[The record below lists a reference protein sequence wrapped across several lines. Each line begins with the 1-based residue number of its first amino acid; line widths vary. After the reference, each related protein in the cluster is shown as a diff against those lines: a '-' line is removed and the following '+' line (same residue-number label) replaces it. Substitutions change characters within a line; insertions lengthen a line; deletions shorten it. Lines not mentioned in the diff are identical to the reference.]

1 MRRRFIDSWR
11 QASKMCSTVGLPVPK
26 LVPMD
31 AAPAPIRPNL
41 ALRILR
47 FPITLILIEAVIF
60 ILIGGT
66 IEATSA
72 AQRMGFSPVGFFVFV
87 LLGAAVLILVWKAV
101 RRWLEGER
109 DKEFTLPGAP
119 QELGAGLVAGFL
131 LFTLMTGLV
140 ALLGGIEIVG
150 TRPFAKTQFWEWA
163 ALGVASGIFEE
174 TLFRGILLRQLERL
188 VGTWWALAV
197 TSVLFGAVHMMN
209 PDATWTGAIAIMI
222 EAGILLG
229 AAYLYTRRLWLAAG
243 MHAAWNF
250 TQAWVFSVPVSG
262 TGQSVGILV
271 TRREGPEWLT
281 GGDFGLEASLAAVLV
296 ATVAGLLL
304 LWKAHQRGG
313 FVAPMWSRR
322 RSHEAVRIDV
332 DRDSHALGEV

>member
-1 MRRRFIDSWR
+1 
-11 QASKMCSTVGLPVPK
+11 
-26 LVPMD
+26 
-31 AAPAPIRPNL
+31 
-41 ALRILR
+41 
-47 FPITLILIEAVIF
+47 
-60 ILIGGT
+60 
-66 IEATSA
+66 
-72 AQRMGFSPVGFFVFV
+72 
-87 LLGAAVLILVWKAV
+87 V

-109 DKEFTLPGAP
+109 DREFTLPGAGR
-119 QELGAGLVAGFL
+119 ELGAGLLAGFL

-150 TRPFAKTQFWEWA
+150 TRPFARTQFWEWA

-188 VGTWWALAV
+188 IGTWWALAT

-209 PDATWTGAIAIMI
+209 PDATWVGAVSIMI
-222 EAGILLG
+222 EAGVLLG

-262 TGQSVGILV
+262 TGQTVGILV
-271 TRREGPEWLT
+271 TRRSGPDWLT

-296 ATVAGLLL
+296 ATIAGVFLLRM
-304 LWKAHQRGG
+304 AHGKGG
-313 FVAPMWSRR
+313 FVLPVWRR
-322 RSHEAVRIDV
+322 WRES
-332 DRDSHALGEV
+332 

>member
-1 MRRRFIDSWR
+1 MDTANA
-11 QASKMCSTVGLPVPK
+11 QA
-26 LVPMD
+26 
-31 AAPAPIRPNL
+31 ARPNI

-47 FPITLILIEAVIF
+47 FPIVLIVIEAIVFIF
-60 ILIGGT
+60 IGGSL
-66 IEATSA
+66 EASGATK
-72 AQRMGFSPVGFFVFV
+72 RMGLSPVGFFVVV
-87 LLGAAVLILVWKAV
+87 LVGSVVLILLWKAF
-101 RRWLEGER
+101 RRWVEGER
-109 DKEFTLPGAP
+109 DREFTLPGAGK
-119 QELGAGLVAGFL
+119 ELGAGLLAGFV
-131 LFTLMTGLV
+131 LFSLMTSLV
-140 ALLGGIEIVG
+140 ALFGGIEVLG
-150 TRPFAKTQFWEWA
+150 TRPFGKTQFWEWA

-188 VGTWWALAV
+188 VGTWWALAA
-197 TSVLFGAVHMMN
+197 TSVLFGAVHMAN
-209 PDATWTGAIAIMI
+209 PDATWIGAISIMV

-296 ATVAGLLL
+296 ATAAGLFL
-304 LWKAHQRGG
+304 LWKAYGKGG
-313 FVAPMWSRR
+313 FVAPVWRR
-322 RSHEAVRIDV
+322 TRT
-332 DRDSHALGEV
+332 G

>member
-1 MRRRFIDSWR
+1 MNEPI
-11 QASKMCSTVGLPVPK
+11 AT
-26 LVPMD
+26 
-31 AAPAPIRPNL
+31 AARPNL

-47 FPITLILIEAVIF
+47 FPITLIVIEAVIF
-60 ILIGGT
+60 IFIGGT
-66 IEATSA
+66 LEASGTA
-72 AQRMGFSPVGFFVFV
+72 RRMGFSPVGFFLFV
-87 LLGAAVLILVWKAV
+87 LVGAVVLILVWKAM

-109 DKEFTLPGAP
+109 DREFTLPGAGR
-119 QELGAGLVAGFL
+119 ELGAGLLAGFL

-150 TRPFAKTQFWEWA
+150 TRPFARTQFWEWA

-188 VGTWWALAV
+188 IGTWWALAT

-209 PDATWTGAIAIMI
+209 PDATWVGAVSIMI
-222 EAGILLG
+222 EAGVLLG

-250 TQAWVFSVPVSG
+250 TQALVFSVPVSG
-262 TGQSVGILV
+262 TGQTVGILV
-271 TRREGPEWLT
+271 TRRSGPDWLT

-296 ATVAGLLL
+296 ATIAGVFLLRM
-304 LWKAHQRGG
+304 AHGKGG
-313 FVAPMWSRR
+313 FVLPVWRR
-322 RSHEAVRIDV
+322 WRES
-332 DRDSHALGEV
+332 